1 MKLSI
6 VTTLFNS
13 EKNIENFYDRISKIA
28 SKLVENDFEVI
39 LVDDGSADNSLKVA
53 KSLISIKSKAKVI
66 QLSRNF
72 GHHYAILAGLEHA
85 IGDFVFLIDSDL
97 EEKPELL
104 EEFYHKISQKKDTDV
119 IFGVQNSRK
128 GKLFERFSG
137 GIFYY
142 FFNFFSDKAY
152 LIKNL
157 STIRIMSKNYVKQL
171 LNFKDKQFFFA
182 PVADL
187 VGFKQEYIKFDKLST
202 SKSTY
207 NFITKY
213 NYFFQS
219 IFSFS
224 LKPLYF
230 IFYFGLFITIIS
242 IIYIAYLMYRYF
254 IFNINVDGWTSIMLS
269 LWFLGGII
277 IFFIGILSIYISKIY
292 IETKG
297 HPRYIVKNIYN

>member
-1 MKLSI
+1 
-6 VTTLFNS
+6 
-13 EKNIENFYDRISKIA
+13 
-28 SKLVENDFEVI
+28 
-39 LVDDGSADNSLKVA
+39 
-53 KSLISIKSKAKVI
+53 VI
-66 QLSRNF
+66 QLARNF
-72 GHHYAILAGLEHA
+72 GHHYAILAGLEYA
-85 IGDFVFLIDSDL
+85 TGDLIFLIDSDL
-97 EEKPELL
+97 EEEPELL
-104 EEFYHKISQKKDTDV
+104 EEFYYKISQKEDTDA

-137 GIFYY
+137 SIFYS

-157 STIRIMSKNYVKQL
+157 STVRIMSKSYVKQL
-171 LNFKDKQFFFA
+171 LNFKDKQFFLA

-207 NFITKY
+207 NFISKY

-219 IFSFS
+219 VFSFS

-242 IIYIAYLMYRYF
+242 II
-254 IFNINVDGWTSIMLS
+254 
-269 LWFLGGII
+269 
-277 IFFIGILSIYISKIY
+277 
-292 IETKG
+292 
-297 HPRYIVKNIYN
+297 